1 MNDNSLTVSALKMA
15 TAVEEAR
22 AIGTTTR
29 AAAIP
34 SKIFLHEDHDFKTK
48 KEKEKGERVYFY
60 DSNPPVE
67 LGTFEFNQKKWNAA
81 LTGRWSD
88 GECKF
93 SNYTFAY
100 ECPYSKVFYY
110 GVKEIACKIQ
120 GIE

>member
-48 KEKEKGERVYFY
+48 KEKGERVYFY